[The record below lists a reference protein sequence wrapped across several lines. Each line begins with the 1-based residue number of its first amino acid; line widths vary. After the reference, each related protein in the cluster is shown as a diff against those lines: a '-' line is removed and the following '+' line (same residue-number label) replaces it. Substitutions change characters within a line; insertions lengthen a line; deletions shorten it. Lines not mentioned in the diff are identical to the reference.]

1 MPPNQQIHR
10 NYNRH
15 HIHPYHHKLRD
26 RIIET
31 TQPRITSRALRDR
44 LTDDSGFVVELGL
57 QNLVVLQQPVVLQ
70 EQLLGLLLQSV
81 DVALRLQRFPLV
93 IIRLRLQLPHVLA
106 QLGDFLLKL
115 LSLAGGPL
123 LLFTQGSVLHLELL
137 DLLPGGA
144 GGFPQG
150 DELPKVVVQPVDD
163 KCKE

>member
-1 MPPNQQIHR
+1 M
-10 NYNRH
+10 
-15 HIHPYHHKLRD
+15 
-26 RIIET
+26 
-31 TQPRITSRALRDR
+31 
-44 LTDDSGFVVELGL
+44 ELGL

-70 EQLLGLLLQSV
+70 EQLFGLLLQSV

-115 LSLAGGPL
+115 LGLAGGPL

-137 DLLPGGA
+137 DLLSGGA